1 MKRDEQ
7 HLWGI
12 VLAAGEGTRVREFLQ
27 QLCGGRGIKQFC
39 AITGQD
45 SLMQQT
51 LTRVERRIPR
61 ERILIVVSQDHRDEV
76 REQLAQ
82 WPAYNVIFQPVN
94 RDTGPGILLPLA
106 HVTHRDPQAMVAVFP
121 SDHFIIDEERFMAT
135 VAQAVEETRRFPREL
150 LLLGMTADQA
160 EEGYGWIEPAGKE
173 VGRESRAVRRF
184 LEKPSSAEAR
194 ALMAR
199 GALCNTFVFVAKS
212 ATLWRMFRQT
222 APDLYLTFE
231 MIRVMQNSLHAALFT
246 THAYETM
253 PALNFSRDVCEPLAS
268 WLRVLPMPECGWSD
282 WGCEE
287 RILASL
293 QQIGKL
299 EECLIRLGQRKAV
312 AQDHVSAVRGGTLEA
327 STRVFTGLRTGV
339 TRKGAEP

>member
-1 MKRDEQ
+1 
-7 HLWGI
+7 
-12 VLAAGEGTRVREFLQ
+12 
-27 QLCGGRGIKQFC
+27 
-39 AITGQD
+39 
-45 SLMQQT
+45 
-51 LTRVERRIPR
+51 
-61 ERILIVVSQDHRDEV
+61 
-76 REQLAQ
+76 
-82 WPAYNVIFQPVN
+82 
-94 RDTGPGILLPLA
+94 
-106 HVTHRDPQAMVAVFP
+106 
-121 SDHFIIDEERFMAT
+121 
-135 VAQAVEETRRFPREL
+135 
-150 LLLGMTADQA
+150 
-160 EEGYGWIEPAGKE
+160 
-173 VGRESRAVRRF
+173 
-184 LEKPSSAEAR
+184 
-194 ALMAR
+194 MAR

>member
-1 MKRDEQ
+1 MKRDER

-12 VLAAGEGTRVREFLQ
+12 VLAAGEGTRVRGFLQ

-39 AITGQD
+39 AITSQD
-45 SLMQQT
+45 SLVQQT
-51 LTRVERRIPR
+51 LARVERLIPR

-76 REQLAQ
+76 RQQLAQ
-82 WPAYNVIFQPVN
+82 WPAQNVIFQPIN

-121 SDHFIIDEERFMAT
+121 SDHFIVDEERFMAT
-135 VAQAVEETRRFPREL
+135 VAQAVEEIRRFPREL
-150 LLLGMTADQA
+150 LLLGMTADRA

-184 LEKPSSAEAR
+184 WEKPYPAETR

-199 GALCNTFVFVAKS
+199 GALWNTFVFVAQS
-212 ATLWRMFRQT
+212 TTLWRMFRQT

-253 PALNFSRDVCEPLAS
+253 PSLNFSRDVCEPLAS

-282 WGCEE
+282 WGSEE

-299 EECLIRLGQRKAV
+299 EECLLRLRQRKAAAQERV
-312 AQDHVSAVRGGTLEA
+312 ATRGEALET
-327 STRVFTGLRTGV
+327 STEVLTGLRTGV
-339 TRKGAEP
+339 TRERAKP